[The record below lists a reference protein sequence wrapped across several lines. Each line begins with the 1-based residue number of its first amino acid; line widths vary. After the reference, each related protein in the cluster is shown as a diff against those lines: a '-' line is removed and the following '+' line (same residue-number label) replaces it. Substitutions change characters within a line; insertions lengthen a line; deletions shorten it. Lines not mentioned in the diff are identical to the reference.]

1 MMPQVRQPADS
12 ALDNLRLGQAPPDD
26 LPTIRASLEPAE
38 ALVGELGPSV
48 PLAERPNLASYW
60 SLTRGLPLNAPAGGP
75 ALAQARRAWA
85 NQFLADHKEFDTVA
99 EFDSGGRVVFLEP
112 YAKQLTLRQFLVR
125 ELSSVDSLSVPHRA
139 TLLIHAPWYSSAAK
153 ASFVIPVYRR
163 DGRRILAFTL
173 KDSISPPDS
182 NGPLRATVFD
192 AAGNIAIDMATGSG
206 GAPTHY
212 ENVVARSLAVAIGVH
227 LPRSSPPPPDY
238 FPMGALWLATIAS
251 GAIAASVPRMALAS
265 TKSRLAHARST
276 LRHIVSTAR
285 KESLDSTQ
293 TLAHD
298 FSNSLLEV
306 KSVAM
311 AADGIS
317 IEDAR
322 RLNSAIGDLEGYLEQ
337 AQQSSRQ
344 LLVGVELTDE
354 LSFQFNPYDRGPLVC
369 FVRAVVESQAAA
381 HRSVL
386 RGHIAPKINPGP
398 DGDRD
403 LFAAVRASTLK
414 RIVGNV
420 VHNGAEACSER
431 HTDPESRRIEIT
443 ASAVN
448 DAIQIDVSDNGGGI
462 EEGIAP
468 KIFAKHFSTKGP
480 NRGKGLAA
488 ARQLADAVQGSVELT
503 RNDFGNGATF
513 RITVPR
519 AAKPAWFVGSVPIV
533 ADTVLVMVDD
543 EGYVFRHWEKS
554 LEDYQSRVKLPADYR
569 PRLVKIKDPQQLID
583 NIDNALQLGTV
594 FLIDYEFKNSR
605 MNGADLIAALD
616 LSDRAILVT
625 NHFER
630 QDVSD
635 AVRRLNLKLM
645 PKSHVLDAS
654 FSLDLEVRDE

>member
-1 MMPQVRQPADS
+1 MNQGRSPAGRILAEYVAPLLPTLALASMAAVETARIARVNQGAQQELFATTTSSLEAAAVVQVARRLDALAEVSEAASMMPQVRQPADS

-344 LLVGVELTDE
+344 LHNPRRHAAPMMPQM
-354 LSFQFNPYDRGPLVC
+354 LSAAEYARVSQHAPLP
-369 FVRAVVESQAAA
+369 S
-381 HRSVL
+381 
-386 RGHIAPKINPGP
+386 
-398 DGDRD
+398 
-403 LFAAVRASTLK
+403 
-414 RIVGNV
+414 
-420 VHNGAEACSER
+420 
-431 HTDPESRRIEIT
+431 
-443 ASAVN
+443 
-448 DAIQIDVSDNGGGI
+448 
-462 EEGIAP
+462 
-468 KIFAKHFSTKGP
+468 
-480 NRGKGLAA
+480 LA
-488 ARQLADAVQGSVELT
+488 Q
-503 RNDFGNGATF
+503 
-513 RITVPR
+513 
-519 AAKPAWFVGSVPIV
+519 
-533 ADTVLVMVDD
+533 
-543 EGYVFRHWEKS
+543 Y
-554 LEDYQSRVKLPADYR
+554 
-569 PRLVKIKDPQQLID
+569 
-583 NIDNALQLGTV
+583 
-594 FLIDYEFKNSR
+594 
-605 MNGADLIAALD
+605 
-616 LSDRAILVT
+616 
-625 NHFER
+625 
-630 QDVSD
+630 
-635 AVRRLNLKLM
+635 
-645 PKSHVLDAS
+645 
-654 FSLDLEVRDE
+654 